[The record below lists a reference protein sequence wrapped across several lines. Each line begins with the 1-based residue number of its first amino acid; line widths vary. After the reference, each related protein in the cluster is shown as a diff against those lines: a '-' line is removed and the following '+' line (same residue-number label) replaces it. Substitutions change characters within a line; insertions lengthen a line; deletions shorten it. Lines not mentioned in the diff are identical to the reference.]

1 MKHWLTGEIKPGTGI
16 SPLFLLASL
25 IPLLVA
31 IIILLFATHAHSQY
45 SCEQVRSYVKSV
57 GPSAATAAA
66 RSAGATSQQM
76 RTARR
81 CMRRGQ

>member
-1 MKHWLTGEIKPGTGI
+1 MKHWLTEEIKPGTGI

-31 IIILLFATHAHSQY
+31 ILVLLFATNAHSQY
-45 SCEQVRSYVKSV
+45 SCEQVRSYVGSV
-57 GPSAATAAA
+57 GKDQATANAKA
-66 RSAGATSQQM
+66 AGATSQQL

-81 CMRRGQ
+81 CMRKGR